1 MKETTPHDTEPKYTI
16 TGRAGR
22 KTHYSDAAY
31 VNSLKGDTPDDR
43 IKQDSFYKE
52 WRNYFENSHRALFFN
67 LGDAKME
74 IIHNVF
80 TITWEKVRL
89 GAINTQGETLVNRN
103 GEPFSSSLFT
113 YMMGIARLNY
123 REHVRTDKMDAV
135 VESDLKGL
143 GHKSEEDDGN
153 SLWEYLMGNQA
164 IDEAHEFGEPS
175 TEQVMREI
183 VAETIMQASE
193 RCMQILQ
200 MFYYKE
206 MSLDAIMNALG
217 TFSSKDALK
226 TAKNKCLER
235 IKTSARQ
242 AYCQYLN
249 Q

>member
-1 MKETTPHDTEPKYTI
+1 MKETTLHDTKPQYTI
-16 TGRAGR
+16 TGKAGR
-22 KTHYSDAAY
+22 KTHYTDAAY

-43 IKQDSFYKE
+43 LVQDAFYKE
-52 WRNYFENSHRALFFN
+52 WHNYFENSHRALFFN
-67 LGDAKME
+67 LGDAKTQ

-89 GAINTQGETLVNRN
+89 GAIDTQGETLVNRN
-103 GEPFSSSLFT
+103 GEPFSSALFT

-123 REHVRTDKMDAV
+123 REHVRTDKADEV
-135 VESDLKGL
+135 LESDLKGI

-153 SLWEYLMGNQA
+153 SFWDYLMGEQGA
-164 IDEAHEFGEPS
+164 DEAAECGEPS
-175 TEQVMREI
+175 TGQVMREI

-206 MSLDAIMNALG
+206 MSLDAIMNTLG

-226 TAKNKCLER
+226 TAKNKCLDR
-235 IKTSARQ
+235 IKISARQ
-242 AYCQYLN
+242 AYSLYLN